1 MLVYCV
7 ILSKISVHVISLQ
20 MSTQSHSKAV
30 LQQFSAHSLCSASIL
45 VTKGQRKGE
54 KMGIEG
60 RYLKL
65 DLRYQV
71 ILWSV
76 R

>member
-20 MSTQSHSKAV
+20 MSTQSPSKAV
-30 LQQFSAHSLCSASIL
+30 LQQFSVHSLCSAGIL